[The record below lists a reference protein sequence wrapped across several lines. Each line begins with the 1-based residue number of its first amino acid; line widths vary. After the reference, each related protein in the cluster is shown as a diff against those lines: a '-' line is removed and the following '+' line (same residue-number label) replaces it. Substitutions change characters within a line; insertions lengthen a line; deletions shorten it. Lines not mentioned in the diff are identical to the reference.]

1 VEAGGEVGDADDDDD
16 DDDDA
21 DTSIGMAHVFGPCD
35 ARVSARA
42 AQSNL
47 FLINYNG
54 HAPLL

>member
-1 VEAGGEVGDADDDDD
+1 VEAGGEVGDADDD